1 MFSKK
6 GKKKQQEEQDIL
18 NSTDTELTE
27 ESLLPDELIDE
38 LPDEP
43 EDAGQKPKKKLPAWV
58 IVPILGVVVAG
69 GFGISALTGSGN
81 NADTGTVLEV
91 TEVTR
96 GTVQEVYNSS
106 GTIESEN
113 TKTYYSPVTAPIKDF
128 NAVVGQTVKSGDLLV
143 TFDTTN
149 LERDNQQ
156 AQLTLQSSLK
166 ASEATRAQ
174 NAKAVEAANAAS
186 AQAADQAN
194 ALADEVNALAA
205 QVDAAYAQYQ
215 ANLEAAGSQAASA
228 QARTEELQNTISQ
241 NQEIVNANQSIIDST
256 DSGYAGR
263 RADLD
268 AALNVP
274 EAERTEEQKKTI
286 ADLQPVFD
294 AYDAAVTARNE
305 AQAAIDAAN
314 SELQTLSSST
324 PDVDD
329 AGYTELKAQYDAKY
343 AEWQAAY
350 QAANTP
356 TADAGMTAAES
367 ESLDI
372 SDNLAELTALTPEEL
387 LEKGREGMKADMD
400 GVIAS
405 VDPLQT
411 NSAAQGS
418 ALFSIAS
425 MENVRVRI
433 EISPDDYSKMKTGT
447 AVTITVGEDTYEGTL
462 SSVDNIAVENE
473 SGTPVIGAQIHINDP
488 DENIC
493 IGATAKI
500 RMTVA
505 ESKNVLLVPTEV
517 VNASTDGDF
526 VYVIENGVV
535 KERPVELGTSSATE
549 TEIVSGLEEGEQVVS
564 DLSVDIQEGMRA
576 IPQEAASD
584 QSGN

>member
-6 GKKKQQEEQDIL
+6 EKKKLQEEQDIL
-18 NSTDTELTE
+18 NSTDKEVTE
-27 ESLLPDELIDE
+27 EIDLLDE
-38 LPDEP
+38 LPDE
-43 EDAGQKPKKKLPAWV
+43 EDGAGHKPKKKLPAWV

-69 GFGISALTGSGN
+69 GFGLSALTGGGG

-113 TKTYYSPVTAPIKDF
+113 TKTYYSPVTAPIKECK
-128 NAVVGQTVKSGDLLV
+128 AVVGQTVKSGDLLI

-215 ANLEAAGSQAASA
+215 ANLEAAGAQAASV
-228 QARTEELQNTISQ
+228 QAKTEELQNTIAQ
-241 NQEIVNANQSIIDST
+241 NQEVVNANQSVIDST

-314 SELQTLSSST
+314 NELQTLSAST

-350 QAANTP
+350 QAANTS
-356 TADAGMTAAES
+356 TADTSMTAAES

-405 VDPLQT
+405 VDSLQT
-411 NSAAQGS
+411 NSAAQGA

-425 MENVRVRI
+425 MEDVRVRI

-447 AVTITVGEDTYEGTL
+447 AVTITVGDNTYQGTL
-462 SSVDNIAVENE
+462 TSVDNIAVQNE
-473 SGTPVIGAQIHINDP
+473 SGTPFIGAQIHINDP

-493 IGATAKI
+493 IGATAKV

-505 ESKNVLLVPTEV
+505 ESKDVLLVPTEV
-517 VNASTDGDF
+517 INASTDGDF

-535 KERPVELGTSSATE
+535 KERPVELGTSSATD
-549 TEIVSGLEEGEQVVS
+549 TEIISGLKEGEQVVS

-584 QSGN
+584 QSDN

>member
-6 GKKKQQEEQDIL
+6 EKKKLQEEQDIL
-18 NSTDTELTE
+18 NSTDKEVTEEIDLLDELTDE
-27 ESLLPDELIDE
+27 EDG
-38 LPDEP
+38 
-43 EDAGQKPKKKLPAWV
+43 AGHKPKKKLPAWV

-69 GFGISALTGSGN
+69 GFGLSALTGGGG

-113 TKTYYSPVTAPIKDF
+113 TKTYYSPVTAPIKECK
-128 NAVVGQTVKSGDLLV
+128 AVVGQTVKSGDLLI

-215 ANLEAAGSQAASA
+215 ANLEAAGAQAASV
-228 QARTEELQNTISQ
+228 QAKTEELQNTIAQ
-241 NQEIVNANQSIIDST
+241 NQEVVNANQSVIDST

-286 ADLQPVFD
+286 ADLKPVFD

-314 SELQTLSSST
+314 NELQTLSAST

-356 TADAGMTAAES
+356 TADTSMTAAES

-405 VDPLQT
+405 VDSLQT
-411 NSAAQGS
+411 NSAAQGA

-425 MENVRVRI
+425 MEDVRVRI

-447 AVTITVGEDTYEGTL
+447 AVTITVGDNTYQGTL
-462 SSVDNIAVENE
+462 TSVDNIAVQNE

-493 IGATAKI
+493 IGATAKV

-505 ESKNVLLVPTEV
+505 ESKDVLLVPTEV
-517 VNASTDGDF
+517 INASTDGDF

-535 KERPVELGTSSATE
+535 KERPVELGTSSATD
-549 TEIVSGLEEGEQVVS
+549 TEIISGLKEGEQVVS

-584 QSGN
+584 QSDN